1 MQQIKFT
8 HTGHS
13 AAFGSFQAGDLLR
26 CSDAAA
32 LHFVVDAG
40 CAEYVGKAPAQA
52 AQTSVPPQ
60 NQACQHRPPS
70 APAGLKEAT

>member
-26 CSDAAA
+26 CSAAA
-32 LHFVVDAG
+32 ARHFVVDAG
-40 CAEYVGKAPAQA
+40 CAEYVGQKPLQASAPVPTPGAPAPA
-52 AQTSVPPQ
+52 AKRAV
-60 NQACQHRPPS
+60 AR
-70 APAGLKEAT
+70 KEAK

>member
-32 LHFVVDAG
+32 RHFVVDAG
-40 CAEYVGKAPAQA
+40 CAEYVGQAPAQD
-52 AQTSVPPQ
+52 AQASAPTPTPG
-60 NQACQHRPPS
+60 AS
-70 APAGLKEAT
+70 APAAKRARRA